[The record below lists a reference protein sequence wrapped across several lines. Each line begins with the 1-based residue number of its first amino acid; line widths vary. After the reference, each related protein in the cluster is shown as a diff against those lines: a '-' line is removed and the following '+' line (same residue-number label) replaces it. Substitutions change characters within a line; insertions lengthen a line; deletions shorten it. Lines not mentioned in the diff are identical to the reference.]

1 MFYAL
6 KEGTNSRVIWD
17 IIRNLQAIFS
27 PIYQY
32 KNMSF
37 EISGKLY
44 KKFDTNQISDTFK
57 KREFVLEVQDGSYPQ
72 LIKFQLLKDRCS
84 LLDPCNEGDELKLSF
99 NISGREY
106 TKPNGDVIYF
116 TNLDAWR
123 IESAAKAAPVAQ
135 PKGSFN
141 DPLDFPTASDE
152 PFAENTDDL
161 PF

>member
-1 MFYAL
+1 
-6 KEGTNSRVIWD
+6 
-17 IIRNLQAIFS
+17 
-27 PIYQY
+27 
-32 KNMSF
+32 MSF

-44 KKFDTNQISDTFK
+44 KKFDTNKISETFK

-72 LIKFQLLKDRCS
+72 LIKFQLLKDRVS
-84 LLDPCNEGDELKLSF
+84 LIDSVNEGDELKLSF

-123 IESAAKAAPVAQ
+123 VETAAAAAATPAASKKAFKNPTDFPSAA
-135 PKGSFN
+135 
-141 DPLDFPTASDE
+141 DE
-152 PFAENTDDL
+152 PFSENTDDL